1 MFNRT
6 KAKRDER
13 AQLTEEALRAWLVDY
28 LADKLSIPPSQ
39 VDTSREFEGYGLDSR
54 AGIQLSGKLE
64 KLVERRLS
72 PALLYQYQSID
83 ALVDY
88 LVKEPE

>member
-13 AQLTEEALRAWLVDY
+13 GQLTEEALRAWLVDY
-28 LADKLSIPPSQ
+28 LADKLSVSPSQ
-39 VDTSREFEGYGLDSR
+39 VDTSREFEDYGLDSR

-64 KLVERRLS
+64 KLVEHRLS
-72 PALLYQYQSID
+72 PALLYEYQSID
-83 ALVDY
+83 VLVDY
-88 LVKEPE
+88 LLKEPE